1 MADLLAPLGVTCG
14 YIVDD
19 DDLRGD
25 INFDQRNHIVM
36 MKVIRHICFAIST
49 LILITSAGDLQKVT
63 LSVG

>member
-49 LILITSAGDLQKVT
+49 LS
-63 LSVG
+63 SYH